1 MENKVLDNEQVEQ
14 IQVGYDEIA
23 FVTKVL
29 DKQFELVGME
39 YRTAEIIEMTAEQQ
53 KEIWTSYFLN
63 DNILEDW
70 YKYFIELCKEN
81 EGFKEL
87 DEDALKPIFESIVN
101 EWGFNFE
108 PDPEY
113 VEEETDEESDEE

>member
-1 MENKVLDNEQVEQ
+1 MENQVLDNEQIEQ
-14 IQVGYDEIA
+14 TQVGYDEIA

-29 DKQFELVGME
+29 DKQFELVGMQ
-39 YRTAEIIEMTAEQQ
+39 YRTAEIIEMTATEQ
-53 KEIWTSYFLN
+53 KEIWSSYFLN
-63 DNILEDW
+63 DAILEDW

-87 DEDALKPIFESIVN
+87 DEDSLKPIFESIVN

-108 PDPEY
+108 PDEEY
-113 VEEETDEESDEE
+113 VEEDIDDEE